1 MKIKQYKALTNCLQD
16 HADHHTSVDA
26 YFGQN
31 GFHIIH
37 DSALDGLDLPTGNY
51 DHVLEIVDKQ
61 YQANGDLISPAGELE
76 NFYGDIIHVNGQPW
90 PFFAVEPRK
99 YLFRVLNPGLSRPYD
114 LYLVDSTGARQTFTI
129 VGSDCGLFPAPVS
142 ADNVAL
148 SMGERYEIVIDFAP
162 YANSNLTLMND
173 NIITIPMFENTDKVM
188 RFVVGG
194 AVTDTSSNSIPADTG
209 IVVPFPPNRDVIDHV
224 FNFERNS
231 VNWTINGVVFD
242 EVEARVLAKPQQG
255 SVERW
260 QLNYRSGPGVHPI
273 HIHLVNFQIVSRT
286 GGSRGVLP
294 YESAGLKDVVL
305 MEPGENIEL
314 IAFYGPWNG
323 LYQFH
328 CHNLIHED
336 HEMMDV
342 MNVTALAALGYA
354 DSDLNE
360 FSDSSNPKYQAKDIA
375 SSYYESDYIVNTLIP
390 GFANSDAYR
399 SEPGLLSAIDAY
411 YTTAGYGPAATATVA
426 AAGDMVTAAPINGGY
441 TTAPN
446 GQMTGT
452 WTQGKWESW
461 FWHGMGFASITNT
474 YTSPTAGV
482 AAVSITGVAH
492 HAAKPT
498 VTPAVTATS
507 AAASHA
513 TPEAQTAA
521 TSKLS
526 GAATAAAA
534 PVASTHTLAAA
545 AAAWTA
551 PAAAATPAA
560 AAWSASAAGNN
571 NNKGSSN
578 GWSWNSG
585 SNNKQS
591 YGRSPRRLLV

>member
-1 MKIKQYKALTNCLQD
+1 M
-16 HADHHTSVDA
+16 
-26 YFGQN
+26 
-31 GFHIIH
+31 
-37 DSALDGLDLPTGNY
+37 
-51 DHVLEIVDKQ
+51 
-61 YQANGDLISPAGELE
+61 
-76 NFYGDIIHVNGQPW
+76 
-90 PFFAVEPRK
+90 
-99 YLFRVLNPGLSRPYD
+99 FRILNPGLSRPYD

-129 VGSDCGLFPAPVS
+129 VGADCGLFPAPVS
-142 ADNVAL
+142 ADNVAI
-148 SMGERYEIVIDFAP
+148 SMGERYEVVIDFAS
-162 YANSNLTLMND
+162 YANTNLTLMND
-173 NIITIPMFENTDKVM
+173 NIITIPMFENTDKIM

-194 AVTDTSSNSIPADTG
+194 HVTDTTNNTIPADTG

-260 QLNYRSGPGVHPI
+260 QFNYRSGPGVHPI
-273 HIHLVNFQIVSRT
+273 HIHLVNFRIVSRT

-305 MEPGENIEL
+305 MEPGENIEV

-323 LYQFH
+323 VYQFH

-360 FSDSSNPKYQAKDIA
+360 YSDSSNPKYQAKDIEA
-375 SSYYESDYIVNTLIP
+375 SYYESDYILNTLIP
-390 GFANSDAYR
+390 GLAGSDAYR

-411 YTTAGYGPAATATVA
+411 YTTAGYGPAATLTASAGGDA
-426 AAGDMVTAAPINGGY
+426 ATAAPINGGY
-441 TTAPN
+441 TTAAN
-446 GQMTGT
+446 GQMTGA

-461 FWHGMGFASITNT
+461 FWHGMGFSTVTNT
-474 YTSPTAGV
+474 FAAPTAGV
-482 AAVSITGVAH
+482 AAVPITGVAH
-492 HAAKPT
+492 QGAKPT
-498 VTPAVTATS
+498 AAPAVTSAPAATS
-507 AAASHA
+507 HVAPEAPIAAASQASHPA
-513 TPEAQTAA
+513 P
-521 TSKLS
+521 
-526 GAATAAAA
+526 AAAA
-534 PVASTHTLAAA
+534 PVASTPTPVAAAPPAWTAPAAAAPA

-551 PAAAATPAA
+551 PAAAVPAA
-560 AAWSASAAGNN
+560 AAWSAPAAAVPVAAAPAAPAAVAAAPAAAGGWSGAAAGS
-571 NNKGSSN
+571 NNKGSSS
-578 GWSWNSG
+578 GGLSNSG

-591 YGRSPRRLLV
+591 YGRPPRRMLV